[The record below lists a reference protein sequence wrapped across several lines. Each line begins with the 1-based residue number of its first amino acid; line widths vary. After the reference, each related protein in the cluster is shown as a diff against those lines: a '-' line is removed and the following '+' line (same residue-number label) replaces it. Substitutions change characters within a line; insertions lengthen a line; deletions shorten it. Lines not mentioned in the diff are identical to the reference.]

1 MNETKITG
9 GKISYGLTRSRK
21 QYESDR
27 ADVEVNFTVA
37 EGDSEGP
44 ILDKSCASAMRRV
57 HEMLGLPLP
66 KFLQAQTPASAAP
79 GGTTAAPTG
88 AASLFGDK

>member
-9 GKISYGLTRSRK
+9 GKVSYGLTRSRK

-27 ADVEVNFTVA
+27 ADVEVSFTVA
-37 EGDSEGP
+37 DGDFEGP

-57 HEMLGLPLP
+57 HEMLGLPAPRATEP
-66 KFLQAQTPASAAP
+66 KTSPATVKSDP
-79 GGTTAAPTG
+79 GG
-88 AASLFGDK
+88 LFGDS

>member
-27 ADVEVNFTVA
+27 ADVEVSFTVA

-44 ILDKSCASAMRRV
+44 ILDKSVASAMRRV
-57 HEMLGLPLP
+57 HEILGLPLP
-66 KFLQAQTPASAAP
+66 KFLEPQTAAAAAP
-79 GGTTAAPTG
+79 KPAG
-88 AASLFGDK
+88 AASLFGDS

>member
-9 GKISYGLTRSRK
+9 GKVSYGLTRSRK

-27 ADVEVNFTVA
+27 ADVEVTFTVA

-44 ILDKSCASAMRRV
+44 ILDKSVASAMRRV
-57 HEMLGLPLP
+57 HEMLGLPPP
-66 KFLQAQTPASAAP
+66 KPAHPINPPELAK
-79 GGTTAAPTG
+79 
-88 AASLFGDK
+88 AASLFGDQ

>member
-27 ADVEVNFTVA
+27 ADVEVSFTVA

-44 ILDKSCASAMRRV
+44 ILDKSIASAMRRV
-57 HEMLGLPLP
+57 HEMLSLPLP
-66 KFLQAQTPASAAP
+66 ALLAKVPETVQPAGQPKSA
-79 GGTTAAPTG
+79 G
-88 AASLFGDK
+88 AASLFGDS

>member
-9 GKISYGLTRSRK
+9 GKVSYGLTRSRK

-27 ADVEVNFTVA
+27 ADVEVTFTVA
-37 EGDSEGP
+37 EGDTETE

-66 KFLQAQTPASAAP
+66 AKLQEQTPKTDPPKA
-79 GGTTAAPTG
+79 GGAG
-88 AASLFGDK
+88 GLFG